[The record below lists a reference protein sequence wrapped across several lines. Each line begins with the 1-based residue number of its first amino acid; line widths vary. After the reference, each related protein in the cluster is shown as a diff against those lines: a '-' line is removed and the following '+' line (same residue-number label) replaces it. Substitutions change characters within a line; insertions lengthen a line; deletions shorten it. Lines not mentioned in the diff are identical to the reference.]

1 MSPAAAVA
9 GRTRAMLEG
18 PLAPTLFRMATPN
31 VLGLAATTVVI
42 GYDGYIVGRLGPEP
56 LAGIALVLPLAMLM
70 TQMSAGGMG
79 GATTAVVA
87 RALGA
92 GRRDDAVDLARHALL
107 IALALGMAFCLAM
120 AVAGPAVFAAMG
132 GREPALAAALA
143 YSNVLFGGALVVWI
157 ANILAAIVRGAG
169 NMGLPSMLLGGSACL
184 HLALCPLLV
193 FGAGPLPGLGIAGAA
208 ASTLATS
215 ALTAAVLAAHLFSGR
230 SAIPLRMAAF
240 RPAAA
245 PLRAILDIGV
255 PASFSPVISN
265 LSIATATA
273 LVGTFGTAALAGYG
287 LAARL
292 EYVMVPIA
300 FGFGTALTT
309 LVATNMGAGQR
320 GRALR
325 AAWVGGFT
333 VAGIT
338 GLIGIAAAFAPG
350 LWMDR
355 FTGTADVIAFGA
367 DYLRIVGGCY
377 GFFGLGLALFFA
389 SQGAGR
395 MFWPLAGSLARL
407 LIVAGGGWLAVRA
420 AGAGPTVLFVV
431 IAASFAAYALTI
443 AGAIRLGAWARR

>member
-79 GATTAVVA
+79 GAATAVVA

-92 GRRDDAVDLARHALL
+92 GRRDEAADLARHAL
-107 IALALGMAFCLAM
+107 AVAVALGLAFGMLMPA
-120 AVAGPAVFAAMG
+120 AGAGIYVVMG
-132 GREPALAAALA
+132 GRAPALDAALS
-143 YSNVLFGGALVVWI
+143 YSDVLFGGAVVVWL
-157 ANILAAIVRGAG
+157 ANILAAVVRGGG
-169 NMGLPSMLLGGSACL
+169 NMVLPSVMLAGSACL

-193 FGAGPLPGLGIAGAA
+193 FGWGPVPALGIAGAA
-208 ASTLATS
+208 ASTLTTS
-215 ALTAAVLAAHLFSGR
+215 AITAAVLLAHLLSGR
-230 SAIPLRMAAF
+230 NAVPLRPEAF
-240 RPAAA
+240 RLRTA
-245 PLRAILDIGV
+245 PLRAILRIGV

-265 LSIATATA
+265 LSIAVATA
-273 LVGTFGTAALAGYG
+273 LVGTYGTAALAGYG

-309 LVATNMGAGQR
+309 LVATNMGAGQQA
-320 GRALR
+320 RALR
-325 AAWVGGFT
+325 AAWAGGFT

-338 GLIGIAAAFAPG
+338 GAIGVAAALWPG
-350 LWMDR
+350 IWMNR
-355 FTGTADVIAFGA
+355 FTETPEVVAFGSH
-367 DYLRIVGGCY
+367 YLRIVGGCY

-389 SQGAGR
+389 FQGAGR

-407 LIVAGGGWLAVRA
+407 GIVAGGGWLAVFGFGGGPA
-420 AGAGPTVLFVV
+420 AFFAVV
-431 IAASFAAYALTI
+431 AASFAAYALTI
-443 AGAIRLGAWARR
+443 AGALRLGAWARS

>member
-1 MSPAAAVA
+1 MNAGAAAA
-9 GRTRAMLEG
+9 RTRALLEA
-18 PLAPTLFRMATPN
+18 PLAPTLFRLAAPN

-79 GATTAVVA
+79 GAATAVVA

-92 GRRDDAVDLARHALL
+92 GRRDEAADLARHALL
-107 IALALGMAFCLAM
+107 VAFVLGMAFCL
-120 AVAGPAVFAAMG
+120 VLSGAGAAIYGAMG
-132 GREPALAAALA
+132 GRGPALDAALT
-143 YSNVLFGGALVVWI
+143 YSNVLFGGAVIVWWS
-157 ANILAAIVRGAG
+157 NLLAAIVRGGG
-169 NMGLPSMLLGGSACL
+169 NMVLPSVLLAASAAL

-193 FGAGPLPGLGIAGAA
+193 FGGGPVPGLGVAGAA

-215 ALTAAVLAAHLFSGR
+215 GINAAVLLAYLR
-230 SAIPLRMAAF
+230 SRRSPVPVRVAPFA
-240 RPAAA
+240 PSAA
-245 PLRAILDIGV
+245 PLRAILRIGV
-255 PASFSPVISN
+255 PASFSPVLSN
-265 LSIATATA
+265 LSIAAATA
-273 LVGTFGTAALAGYG
+273 LVGTFGSAALAGYG

-320 GRALR
+320 DRAVR

-333 VAGIT
+333 VAAIT
-338 GLIGIAAAFAPG
+338 GAIGLAAA
-350 LWMDR
+350 LWPSLWLDR
-355 FTGTADVIAFGA
+355 FTGAAEVIGFGA
-367 DYLRIVGGCY
+367 EYLRVVGGFY

-395 MFWPLAGSLARL
+395 MFWPLAGSVARL
-407 LIVAGGGWLAVRA
+407 ALVAGGGWIAVHA
-420 AGAGPTVLFVV
+420 LSAPPTAFFVIV
-431 IAASFAAYALTI
+431 AASFAAYALTI